1 MHVIGLCSRLV
12 RNLLIRHTATETEPV
27 SKLMV
32 RGADGTKHPFLRG
45 IVTRSLQSAGLSF
58 DEAYGLATRIREAL
72 DGTGLVTSKELREV
86 VSEHLRSD
94 YGQQIVDVYQM
105 VLERRGHVR
114 FRRRD
119 GELDWFS
126 RRLHQKRLER
136 CGLTIDTASELAQM
150 VYQDFLS
157 GKKYEVDSEQI
168 DAVTVNLL
176 DKELGTD
183 VSGRYQRWN
192 EFDRG
197 DGILFLLFGGA
208 PGVGKSTLAGEV
220 ATRLDIVRTQ
230 STDMLREIMREMVPA
245 ALVPELHGSSFE
257 VQKTGD
263 GRGANIKED
272 PNLYQS
278 FRRQAELVQ
287 LASRAVL
294 ARAQRESVSVL
305 VEGVHIWPGLLKNH
319 VNLGSEDIMVEL
331 ILTVTDQKQL
341 VRRFRQRGKESPGR
355 RGKRYLDHIGSIW
368 AQQEI
373 LIEEAENHSI
383 SVVQNQDKEAAT
395 VEIMGLISHAIVAN
409 GSPL

>member
-1 MHVIGLCSRLV
+1 
-12 RNLLIRHTATETEPV
+12 
-27 SKLMV
+27 
-32 RGADGTKHPFLRG
+32 
-45 IVTRSLQSAGLSF
+45 
-58 DEAYGLATRIREAL
+58 
-72 DGTGLVTSKELREV
+72 
-86 VSEHLRSD
+86 
-94 YGQQIVDVYQM
+94 
-105 VLERRGHVR
+105 
-114 FRRRD
+114 
-119 GELDWFS
+119 
-126 RRLHQKRLER
+126 
-136 CGLTIDTASELAQM
+136 
-150 VYQDFLS
+150 
-157 GKKYEVDSEQI
+157 
-168 DAVTVNLL
+168 
-176 DKELGTD
+176 
-183 VSGRYQRWN
+183 
-192 EFDRG
+192 
-197 DGILFLLFGGA
+197 
-208 PGVGKSTLAGEV
+208 
-220 ATRLDIVRTQ
+220 
-230 STDMLREIMREMVPA
+230 MLREIMREMVPA

-319 VNLGSEDIMVEL
+319 VNLGAEDIMVEL

-383 SVVQNQDKEAAT
+383 PVVQNQDKEAAT